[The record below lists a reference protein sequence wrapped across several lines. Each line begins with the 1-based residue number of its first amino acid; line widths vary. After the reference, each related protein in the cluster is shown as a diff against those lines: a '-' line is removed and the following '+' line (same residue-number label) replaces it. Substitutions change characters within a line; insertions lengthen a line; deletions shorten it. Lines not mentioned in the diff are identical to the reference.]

1 MFLRIATFVTR
12 PRNLIAIA
20 ACTLASAMVVA
31 AVTPIVDPDVW
42 WVASAGREILAR
54 RAVPRENLFSFVEP
68 SHPWIMHEWLFG
80 PPYARGLEWFGPAVF
95 NAIALAV
102 LGMAA
107 ALLALGTIGRARHA
121 SVGLL
126 MLLGAIVLFGGRFL
140 LARPT
145 GVALLFP
152 IALSLVAFAPRFT
165 RASAVVAAGIELVW
179 ANAHGS
185 FPMGVALLLVAAAD
199 RSEDRPLRL
208 LAALGASVATL
219 VNPYGFA
226 LHRFVWR
233 YFRGNEGVYR
243 LINLHIKEFG
253 TFAGAWGDTVGPV
266 DLFALILFGVL
277 AVSAARDPRYRVR
290 ALFCLS
296 LLALAVLHARHLELA
311 GLLST
316 LLLLPYVDDLADRA
330 PLIASQ
336 PISLRRSAIA
346 AFVLAPACALGVVAF
361 AVSHH
366 RRTPEE
372 WIGAG
377 PAFLRSLS
385 TIPDGARAF
394 VPFPTASLAIWYG
407 FPRGIRVFFDSR
419 NDCYSA
425 ATFAAFW
432 SLEEAGTSPQV
443 LRSALAAAGADAAI
457 VPARHPL
464 ARFLEQEPTWSLSRR
479 DGDWRAFRLT
489 P

>member
-1 MFLRIATFVTR
+1 MLLRIATFVTR

-54 RAVPRENLFSFVEP
+54 HAVPRENLFSFVEP

-80 PPYARGLEWFGPAVF
+80 APYALGLERFGPAVF

-185 FPMGVALLLVAAAD
+185 FP
-199 RSEDRPLRL
+199 
-208 LAALGASVATL
+208 
-219 VNPYGFA
+219 
-226 LHRFVWR
+226 
-233 YFRGNEGVYR
+233 
-243 LINLHIKEFG
+243 I
-253 TFAGAWGDTVGPV
+253 
-266 DLFALILFGVL
+266 
-277 AVSAARDPRYRVR
+277 
-290 ALFCLS
+290 
-296 LLALAVLHARHLELA
+296 
-311 GLLST
+311 
-316 LLLLPYVDDLADRA
+316 
-330 PLIASQ
+330 
-336 PISLRRSAIA
+336 
-346 AFVLAPACALGVVAF
+346 GVV
-361 AVSHH
+361 
-366 RRTPEE
+366 
-372 WIGAG
+372 I
-377 PAFLRSLS
+377 LL
-385 TIPDGARAF
+385 
-394 VPFPTASLAIWYG
+394 
-407 FPRGIRVFFDSR
+407 
-419 NDCYSA
+419 
-425 ATFAAFW
+425 
-432 SLEEAGTSPQV
+432 
-443 LRSALAAAGADAAI
+443 
-457 VPARHPL
+457 
-464 ARFLEQEPTWSLSRR
+464 
-479 DGDWRAFRLT
+479 
-489 P
+489 